1 MIGGKVAMGTLY
13 IDRKDIQ
20 VKLDG
25 NALAFYT
32 NGEREGMVP
41 ITPLKRVVI
50 VGNIT
55 LESSVLNKLA
65 DQGITVLFLSGR
77 RGRFHGM
84 LHGRLHN
91 NGLLRIRQ
99 YEKSHSPFSLEYAV
113 ELVQSKVSGQTSL
126 LKHASQQRP
135 DLRFSLTSAMNVLN
149 TIHNK
154 LSDLSVVPVS
164 CAESRE
170 QCDGETLFLQSLV
183 GLEGS
188 ASAAYF
194 SAYTKLF
201 PPSLD
206 FTGRNRRPP
215 RDPVNAILSLRYTMV
230 HFETVSAIE
239 TIGLDPT
246 IGFLHQFEYGRES
259 LACDLV
265 ETHRPMV
272 DEFVWE
278 LFRERSL
285 TDRDFTYEKERSGC
299 SLKKESRKR
308 FYPWYETWAK
318 GLRRHLVDAVRSL
331 ARRIMDGENPL
342 PE

>member
-1 MIGGKVAMGTLY
+1 MGTLY

-25 NALAFYT
+25 NALAFYA
-32 NGEREGMVP
+32 NGKREGMVP

-50 VGNIT
+50 VGNIV
-55 LESSVLNKLA
+55 LESSVLNRLA
-65 DQGITVLFLSGR
+65 DHGVAIIFLSGR
-77 RGRFHGM
+77 SNRFHGM
-84 LHGRLHN
+84 LHGRHHN

-99 YEKSHSPFSLEYAV
+99 YEKSRSPFVLEYSI
-113 ELVQSKVSGQTSL
+113 EIIRSKVSGQTAL
-126 LKHASQQRP
+126 LKYASHQRP
-135 DLRFSLTSAMNVLN
+135 DLRFPLTSALSVLT
-149 TIHNK
+149 TINKK
-154 LSDLSVVPVS
+154 LSDLSIAPVH
-164 CAESRE
+164 CVENND
-170 QCDGETLFLQSLV
+170 QGDGRPLFLQSLI

-194 SAYTKLF
+194 SAYKKLF

-215 RDPVNAILSLRYTMV
+215 RDPVNAVLSLCYTMV
-230 HFETVSAIE
+230 HFEMVSEIE
-239 TIGLDPT
+239 AIGLDPI

-265 ETHRPMV
+265 EIHRPMV

-278 LFRERSL
+278 LFRETSL
-285 TDRDFTYEKERSGC
+285 TERDFTYEKERPGC
-299 SLKKESRKR
+299 YLKKESRKR

-318 GLRRHLVDAVRSL
+318 DHRRHLTDSVRAL

>member
-1 MIGGKVAMGTLY
+1 MGTLY

-25 NALAFYT
+25 NALAFYA

-41 ITPLKRVVI
+41 ITPLKRVIV

-55 LESSVLNKLA
+55 IETSVLSRLT

-77 RGRFHGM
+77 RNRFCGM

-99 YEKSHSPFSLEYAV
+99 YEKSATTFALEYSI
-113 ELVQSKVSGQTSL
+113 EIIQSKVSRQTAL
-126 LKHASQQRP
+126 LKHASGQRP
-135 DLRFSLTSAMNVLN
+135 DLRFPLTSAMNILN
-149 TIHNK
+149 TINKK
-154 LSDLSVVPVS
+154 LSDISIAP
-164 CAESRE
+164 ANTIENE
-170 QCDGETLFLQSLV
+170 NQGDGKTPFLQSLV

-194 SAYTKLF
+194 SGYTKLF
-201 PPSLD
+201 PPSLE
-206 FTGRNRRPP
+206 FNGRNRRPP
-215 RDPVNAILSLRYTMV
+215 RDPVNAILSLCYTML
-230 HFETVSAIE
+230 HYETVSEIE

-265 ETHRPMV
+265 EIHRPMV

-285 TDRDFTYEKERSGC
+285 TDRDFTYEKERPGC
-299 SLKKESRKR
+299 YLKKESRKR
-308 FYPWYETWAK
+308 FYPWYEAWAK
-318 GLRRHLVDAVRSL
+318 NLRHHLTDAVRAL

-342 PE
+342 PQ

>member
-1 MIGGKVAMGTLY
+1 MGTLY

-25 NALAFYT
+25 NALAFYAK
-32 NGEREGMVP
+32 GEREGMVP

-55 LESSVLNKLA
+55 LESSVLNRLA
-65 DQGITVLFLSGR
+65 DHGITVIFLSGR
-77 RGRFHGM
+77 SGRFHGM

-99 YEKSHSPFSLEYAV
+99 YQKSLTSFALEYAV
-113 ELVQSKVSGQTSL
+113 EIVESKVARQTTFL
-126 LKHASQQRP
+126 TDTMKQRP
-135 DLRFSLTSAMNVLN
+135 DLRFPLTSAVNILHTVAR
-149 TIHNK
+149 K
-154 LSDLSVVPVS
+154 LSDLSMAPTIVPENENQGNEGGFV
-164 CAESRE
+164 
-170 QCDGETLFLQSLV
+170 LKSLV

-194 SAYTKLF
+194 SGYTKLF
-201 PPSLD
+201 PPSLE

-215 RDPVNAILSLRYTMV
+215 RDPVNAVLSLCYTMLHYEAV
-230 HFETVSAIE
+230 GSIETV
-239 TIGLDPT
+239 GLDPT

-265 ETHRPMV
+265 EIHRPMV
-272 DEFVWE
+272 DQFVWG
-278 LFRERSL
+278 LFRERNF
-285 TDRDFTYEKERSGC
+285 TDRDFTYEKERPGC
-299 SLKKESRKR
+299 YLKKESRKR
-308 FYPWYETWAK
+308 FYPQYETWAK
-318 GLRRHLVDAVRSL
+318 TLRHHLTDAVRSL
-331 ARRIMDGENPL
+331 ARRIMDGEDPL

>member
-1 MIGGKVAMGTLY
+1 MGTLY

-25 NALAFYT
+25 NALAFYAD
-32 NGEREGMVP
+32 GKREGMVP
-41 ITPLKRVVI
+41 ISPLKRVVI

-55 LESSVLNKLA
+55 LETSVLNHLA
-65 DQGITVLFLSGR
+65 DHGVTMLFLSGR
-77 RGRFHGM
+77 RNRFHGM
-84 LHGRLHN
+84 LHGKLHN

-99 YEKSHSPFSLEYAV
+99 YEKSLSPFTLEYSI
-113 ELVQSKVSGQTSL
+113 EIIQSKVSGQTSL
-126 LKHASQQRP
+126 LKHASHQRP
-135 DLRFSLTSAMNVLN
+135 DLRFPLTSAMNVLH
-149 TIHNK
+149 TINKK
-154 LSDLSVVPVS
+154 LSDLSVAPTDFI
-164 CAESRE
+164 ESND
-170 QCDGETLFLQSLV
+170 QDNSKTSFLQSLV

-194 SAYTKLF
+194 SGYTKLF
-201 PPSLD
+201 PPSLK

-215 RDPVNAILSLRYTMV
+215 RDPVNTVLSLCYTML
-230 HFETVSAIE
+230 HYETVSEIE
-239 TIGLDPT
+239 AVGLDPT

-265 ETHRPMV
+265 EINRPVV

-285 TDRDFTYEKERSGC
+285 TDRDFAYEKERPGC
-299 SLKKESRKR
+299 YLKKESRKK
-308 FYPWYETWAK
+308 FYPWYEVWAK
-318 GLRRHLVDAVRSL
+318 TLRHQLTDAVRAM
-331 ARRIMDGENPL
+331 ARRIMDGEDPL

>member
-1 MIGGKVAMGTLY
+1 MGTLY

-25 NALAFYT
+25 NALAFYA
-32 NGEREGMVP
+32 NGKREGMVP

-50 VGNIT
+50 VGNIA
-55 LESSVLNKLA
+55 LESSVLNHLA
-65 DQGITVLFLSGR
+65 DHGVAIIFLSGR
-77 RGRFHGM
+77 NNKFHGM

-99 YEKSHSPFSLEYAV
+99 YEKSRSPFVLEYSI
-113 ELVQSKVSGQTSL
+113 EIIQSKVSGQTAL
-126 LKHASQQRP
+126 LKYASQQRP
-135 DLRFSLTSAMNVLN
+135 DLRFPLTSAINILHTVN
-149 TIHNK
+149 KK
-154 LSDLSVVPVS
+154 LSDLSIAPVN
-164 CAESRE
+164 CAENSD
-170 QCDGETLFLQSLV
+170 QGDGRTPFLQSLI

-194 SAYTKLF
+194 SAFTKLF

-215 RDPVNAILSLRYTMV
+215 RDPVNAVLSLCYTMV
-230 HFETVSAIE
+230 HYETVSEIE
-239 TIGLDPT
+239 AIGLDPI

-265 ETHRPMV
+265 EIHRPMV
-272 DEFVWE
+272 DQFVWE

-285 TDRDFTYEKERSGC
+285 AERDFTYEKERPGC
-299 SLKKESRKR
+299 YLKKESRKR
-308 FYPWYETWAK
+308 FYHWYETWAK
-318 GLRRHLVDAVRSL
+318 DHRRHLTDSVRAL

>member
-1 MIGGKVAMGTLY
+1 MGTLY
-13 IDRKDIQ
+13 IDRKDLH

-25 NALAFYT
+25 NALAFYA
-32 NGEREGMVP
+32 NEKREGMVP
-41 ITPLKRVVI
+41 ITPLKRVIV

-55 LESSVLNKLA
+55 LEASVLNRLA

-77 RGRFHGM
+77 RNRFHGM
-84 LHGRLHN
+84 LHGKLHN
-91 NGLLRIRQ
+91 NGLLRLRQ
-99 YEKSHSPFSLEYAV
+99 YQKSLTPFALEYAV
-113 ELVQSKVSGQTSL
+113 EIVESKVARQAAL
-126 LKHASQQRP
+126 LKAATERRP
-135 DLRFSLTSAMNVLN
+135 DLRFPLTSAANILQTVLR
-149 TIHNK
+149 K
-154 LSDLSVVPVS
+154 LSDLSVAP
-164 CAESRE
+164 AIMEGNDD
-170 QCDGETLFLQSLV
+170 QETEKEVVLGSLV

-194 SAYTKLF
+194 SGYTKLF
-201 PPSLD
+201 PPSLE

-215 RDPVNAILSLRYTMV
+215 RDPVNAILSLSYTML
-230 HFETVSAIE
+230 HYETVREIE

-265 ETHRPMV
+265 EIHRPMV

-285 TDRDFTYEKERSGC
+285 TDRDFSYEKDRPGC
-299 SLKKESRKR
+299 YLKKESRKR

-318 GLRRHLVDAVRSL
+318 TLRTNVTDAVRAL
-331 ARRIMDGENPL
+331 ARRILDGEDDG
-342 PE
+342 

>member
-1 MIGGKVAMGTLY
+1 MGTLY

-25 NALAFYT
+25 NALAFYA
-32 NGEREGMVP
+32 NGKREGMVP
-41 ITPLKRVVI
+41 ITPLKRVVV

-55 LESSVLNKLA
+55 LEASVLNRLT

-77 RGRFHGM
+77 RNRFCGM

-91 NGLLRIRQ
+91 NGLLRLRQ
-99 YEKSHSPFSLEYAV
+99 YQKSLTPFALEYAV
-113 ELVQSKVSGQTSL
+113 EIIESKVSRQAAL
-126 LKHASQQRP
+126 LKAATERRP
-135 DLRFSLTSAMNVLN
+135 DIRFPLTSAMNILQTVLR
-149 TIHNK
+149 K
-154 LSDLSVVPVS
+154 LSDISMAPAIIRGNDDQENEKEVVL
-164 CAESRE
+164 R
-170 QCDGETLFLQSLV
+170 SLV

-194 SAYTKLF
+194 SGYTKLF
-201 PPSLD
+201 PPSLE

-215 RDPVNAILSLRYTMV
+215 RDPVNAVLSLCYTML
-230 HFETVSAIE
+230 HYETASEIE
-239 TIGLDPT
+239 AIGLDPT

-265 ETHRPMV
+265 EIHRPMV

-285 TDRDFTYEKERSGC
+285 TDRDFSYEKERPGC
-299 SLKKESRKR
+299 YLKKESRKR
-308 FYPWYETWAK
+308 FYPWYEAWAK
-318 GLRRHLVDAVRSL
+318 TLRSHITDAVRAL
-331 ARRIMDGENPL
+331 ARRILDGKDDG
-342 PE
+342 

>member
-1 MIGGKVAMGTLY
+1 MGTLY
-13 IDRKDIQ
+13 IDRKNIQ

-25 NALAFYT
+25 NALAFYA
-32 NGEREGMVP
+32 NGQREGMVP
-41 ITPLKRVVI
+41 IAPLKRVVI
-50 VGNIT
+50 VGSIT
-55 LESSVLNKLA
+55 LESSVLNELA

-77 RGRFHGM
+77 SNRFHGM

-99 YEKSHSPFSLEYAV
+99 YEKSLSSFALEYSV
-113 ELVQSKVSGQTSL
+113 EIIQSKVSGQTAL

-135 DLRFSLTSAMNVLN
+135 DLRFPITTAMNVLH
-149 TIHNK
+149 TINK
-154 LSDLSVVPVS
+154 KLADLSIVPVN
-164 CAESRE
+164 CAESSE
-170 QCDGETLFLQSLV
+170 QCDGGTAFLQSLV

-201 PPSLD
+201 PPSLE

-215 RDPVNAILSLRYTMV
+215 RDPVNAILSLCYTMV
-230 HFETVSAIE
+230 HFETVSALE
-239 TIGLDPT
+239 AIGLDPT

-265 ETHRPMV
+265 EIHRPMV

-285 TDRDFTYEKERSGC
+285 TDRDFMYEKERPGC
-299 SLKKESRKR
+299 YLKKESRKR

-318 GLRRHLVDAVRSL
+318 SLRRHLADTVRSL

>member
-1 MIGGKVAMGTLY
+1 MGTLY
-13 IDRKDIQ
+13 IDRKDLH

-25 NALAFYT
+25 NALAFYA
-32 NGEREGMVP
+32 NEKREGMVP
-41 ITPLKRVVI
+41 ITPLKRVIV

-55 LESSVLNKLA
+55 LEASVLNRLA

-77 RGRFHGM
+77 RNRFHGM
-84 LHGRLHN
+84 LHGKLHN
-91 NGLLRIRQ
+91 NGLLRLRQ
-99 YEKSHSPFSLEYAV
+99 YQKSLTPFALEYAV
-113 ELVQSKVSGQTSL
+113 EIVESKVARQAAL
-126 LKHASQQRP
+126 LKAATERRP
-135 DLRFSLTSAMNVLN
+135 DLRFPLTSAANILQTVLR
-149 TIHNK
+149 K
-154 LSDLSVVPVS
+154 LSDLSVAP
-164 CAESRE
+164 AIMEGNDD
-170 QCDGETLFLQSLV
+170 QETEKEVVLGSLV

-194 SAYTKLF
+194 SGYTKLF
-201 PPSLD
+201 PPSLE

-215 RDPVNAILSLRYTMV
+215 RDPVNAILSLCYTML
-230 HFETVSAIE
+230 HYETVREIE

-265 ETHRPMV
+265 EIHRPMV

-285 TDRDFTYEKERSGC
+285 TDRDFSYEKDRPGC
-299 SLKKESRKR
+299 YLKKESRKR

-318 GLRRHLVDAVRSL
+318 TLRTNVTDAVRAL
-331 ARRIMDGENPL
+331 ARRILDGEDDG
-342 PE
+342 